1 MTRRATSPR
10 LGVQGLLWLTA
21 GDENIGG
28 HGRMALLRAVAEQG
42 SITRAARAFGM
53 SYKAAWDA
61 IDTMNRVAGEP
72 LVARSTGGRGGGS
85 TRLTP
90 RGERLLVRF
99 AEVEG
104 IHRRFIDLLAEQAV
118 DLDQEFPVLKAVNL
132 RTSARNQFAG
142 MVSALRPGAVND
154 EVEITLPGGL
164 RLVAIITSDS
174 TRSLGLRAG
183 QPAMALVQAAGV
195 VLATGLDGNRVSARN
210 QLPGVVRAINP
221 GAVNTEVLLDLD
233 GGPALVAMVSE
244 AGARSLG
251 IDAGTRVTALVDAS
265 AVIVAVAA

>member
-1 MTRRATSPR
+1 MSRRPVSPP

-85 TRLTP
+85 TRLTA
-90 RGERLLVRF
+90 RGERLLARF
-99 AEVEG
+99 AEVER

-118 DLDQEFPVLKAVNL
+118 DLEEEFPVLKAVNL

-142 MVSALRPGAVND
+142 VVNAVRVGAVND
-154 EVEITLPGGL
+154 EVEIDLPGGL
-164 RLVAIITSDS
+164 RLVAIVTSDS
-174 TRSLGLRAG
+174 ARSLGLRPG
-183 QPAMALVQAAGV
+183 QPAMALIQASSV
-195 VLATGLDGNRVSARN
+195 VLATGLAGARVSARN
-210 QLPGVVRAINP
+210 QLPGVVRSISP

-233 GGPALVAMVSE
+233 GGEPLVAMVSE
-244 AGARSLG
+244 AGARALALAPG
-251 IDAGTRVTALVDAS
+251 ARVTALVKAS
-265 AVIVAVAA
+265 ELIVAVAA